1 MTDVVV
7 TISFDLKCKEKCKG
21 EYDLKKLNFSCN
33 SIHSKRCTHLGSDC
47 KCTVG
52 CDDAKVAIGQL
63 CPFWIKSRCNTN
75 TCPCYYPGSIEEICP
90 HVADGGDDGTGGG
103 GNCAGGGG
111 GGGGGGSGAWS
122 GHECGWAYKLWT
134 VCQIGCDTKIP
145 SFGNNGVIKANEL
158 CPYGK
163 CDKNRCPCF
172 LVGPISPYCQ

>member
-1 MTDVVV
+1 MADVVV
-7 TISFDLKCKEKCKG
+7 TIKFDLNCKDKCKS
-21 EYDLKKLNFSCN
+21 EYDLKKNNLPPPHHPSSSPYSLACKHVNPDDFTCNIGCEKADKGPVRFHTRCPYYQCKTKLCACYEEGTIKVSCGTDG
-33 SIHSKRCTHLGSDC
+33 K
-47 KCTVG
+47 
-52 CDDAKVAIGQL
+52 
-63 CPFWIKSRCNTN
+63 
-75 TCPCYYPGSIEEICP
+75 
-90 HVADGGDDGTGGG
+90 GGD
-103 GNCAGGGG
+103 
-111 GGGGGGSGAWS
+111 GGSGAWS